1 MNAVDYA
8 IVLAKIAKASA
19 RANDLIRSYYGVN
32 PTIEVGYKQDMQD
45 WQLKAPFMTFAPNIT
60 EENSEGVIESHVW
73 LWAGFYDE
81 DLVELDGI
89 PVLRAY
95 SVLNTLLDIA
105 RNEFPRE
112 LRAVVPTA
120 LVNEMTMEFR
130 QENYPLMWANV
141 DIVITENVPVGGRPA
156 RR

>member
-8 IVLAKIAKASA
+8 IVLARIAKAAS
-19 RANDLIRSYYGVN
+19 RMNDLIRSMYGEN

-45 WQLKAPFMTFAPNIT
+45 WQNKAPFLVFAPNTT
-60 EENSEGVIESHVW
+60 EENAEESVESHVW
-73 LWAGFYDE
+73 MWAALLDE
-81 DLVELDGI
+81 DVVDNDGI
-89 PVLRAY
+89 AVLRAY
-95 SVLNTLLDIA
+95 GVLNELLDIA

-120 LVNEMTMEFR
+120 FMKEMNIEFR
-130 QENYPLMWANV
+130 QENYPLMWAV
-141 DIVITENVPVGGRPA
+141 ADIVITENVPVGGRPA